1 MIEYQYWNFLYQGN
15 DGSFGRGVGGGAFRS
30 IFGPKNFATQK
41 QMIFSSASGKGVGK

>member
-1 MIEYQYWNFLYQGN
+1 MIEWRKLWA
-15 DGSFGRGVGGGAFRS
+15 GGGGGGGGGGDFRS